1 MIFYRMSDMKR
12 PLYHKERF
20 YQQLAENIKGQVRM
34 LRFDC
39 AAHLEANDDEYFWGR
54 LFKKYAPERR
64 ILYMTYSKSPQ
75 GNHTTGVGHCLN
87 FSDYLDDRF
96 IICIDSDYRRLEGRP
111 NIDIE
116 HFIFQTYTYSFEN
129 HHCVP
134 EGLDE
139 VILRV
144 CGKENHEVDF
154 YSLIDRYSRALYEP
168 FIWHL
173 YFQEIDDTIFSQ
185 LELRTMLSLFSG
197 HITIDMGAYVE
208 KELKRLEQ
216 RAKSKVKSLREEY
229 PEVDLEPLKERLKTI
244 GLLPE
249 RTYLFIRGHNIFDSL
264 CRLGRD
270 ICANLLNEEKKEL
283 DSKDDINDL
292 FDSTYSIKRGL
303 VDNLHYSSYPEIN
316 WIEDDIKLFFLNK
329 KPIAQQSK
337 RKER

>member
-1 MIFYRMSDMKR
+1 MSDMKR

-20 YQQLAENIKGQVRM
+20 YQQMAENIKGQARM

-39 AAHLEANDDEYFWGR
+39 AAHLEANEDEYFWGR
-54 LFKKYAPERR
+54 LFKKYAPDKR

-87 FSDYLDDRF
+87 FSNYLDEHF

-111 NIDIE
+111 NIDIA

-154 YSLIDRYSRALYEP
+154 FSLIDRYSRALYEP

-197 HITIDMGAYVE
+197 HTTTDVGDYVE
-208 KELKRLEQ
+208 KELRRLEQ

-229 PEVDLEPLKERLKTI
+229 PDVDLKPLKERYKTI

-249 RTYLFIRGHNIFDSL
+249 RTFLFIRGHNIFDSL

-270 ICANLLNEEKKEL
+270 ICINLLIIEKKEL
-283 DSKDDINDL
+283 SSKKEISDL

-303 VDNLHYSSYPEIN
+303 VDNLRYSSYPEIN
-316 WIEDDIKLFFLNK
+316 WIEDDIKLFFQNK
-329 KPIAQQSK
+329 ESVSNQSK
-337 RKER
+337 RKKR

>member
-1 MIFYRMSDMKR
+1 MIFYWMSDMKR

-20 YQQLAENIKGQVRM
+20 YQQMAENIKGQARM

-39 AAHLEANDDEYFWGR
+39 AAHLEANEDEYFWGR
-54 LFKKYAPERR
+54 LFKKYAPDKR

-87 FSDYLDDRF
+87 FSNYLDEHF

-111 NIDIE
+111 NIDIA

-154 YSLIDRYSRALYEP
+154 FSLIDRYSRALYEP

-185 LELRTMLSLFSG
+185 LELRTMLSLFSRHTTTDVG
-197 HITIDMGAYVE
+197 DYVE
-208 KELKRLEQ
+208 KELRRLEQ

-229 PEVDLEPLKERLKTI
+229 PDVDLKPLKERYKTI

-249 RTYLFIRGHNIFDSL
+249 RTFLFIRGHNIFDSL

-270 ICANLLNEEKKEL
+270 ICINLLIIEKKEL
-283 DSKDDINDL
+283 SSKKEISDL

-303 VDNLHYSSYPEIN
+303 VDNLRYSSYPEIN
-316 WIEDDIKLFFLNK
+316 WIEDDIKLFFQNK
-329 KPIAQQSK
+329 ESVSNQSK
-337 RKER
+337 RKKR

>member
-1 MIFYRMSDMKR
+1 MIFYWMSDMKR

-20 YQQLAENIKGQVRM
+20 YQQMAENIKGQARM

-39 AAHLEANDDEYFWGR
+39 AAHLEANEDEYFWGR
-54 LFKKYAPERR
+54 LFKKYAPDKR

-87 FSDYLDDRF
+87 FSNYLDEHF

-111 NIDIE
+111 NIDIA

-154 YSLIDRYSRALYEP
+154 FSLIDRYSRALYEP

-197 HITIDMGAYVE
+197 HTTTDVGDYVE
-208 KELKRLEQ
+208 KELRRLEQ

-229 PEVDLEPLKERLKTI
+229 PDVDLKPLKERYKTI

-249 RTYLFIRGHNIFDSL
+249 RTFLFIRGHNIFDSL

-270 ICANLLNEEKKEL
+270 ICINLLIIEKKEL
-283 DSKDDINDL
+283 SSKKEISDL

-303 VDNLHYSSYPEIN
+303 VDNLRYSSYPEIN
-316 WIEDDIKLFFLNK
+316 WIEDDIKLFFQNK
-329 KPIAQQSK
+329 ESVSNQSK
-337 RKER
+337 RKKR

>member
-1 MIFYRMSDMKR
+1 MIFYWMSDMKR

-20 YQQLAENIKGQVRM
+20 YQQMAENIKGQARM

-39 AAHLEANDDEYFWGR
+39 AAHLEANEDEYFWGR
-54 LFKKYAPERR
+54 LFKKYAPDKR

-87 FSDYLDDRF
+87 FSNYLDEHF

-111 NIDIE
+111 NIDIA

-154 YSLIDRYSRALYEP
+154 FSLIDRYSRALYEP

-197 HITIDMGAYVE
+197 HTTTDVGDYVE
-208 KELKRLEQ
+208 KELRRLEQ

-229 PEVDLEPLKERLKTI
+229 PDVDLKPLKERYKTI

-249 RTYLFIRGHNIFDSL
+249 RTFLFIRGHNIFDSL

-270 ICANLLNEEKKEL
+270 ICINLLIIEKKEL
-283 DSKDDINDL
+283 SSKKEISDF

-303 VDNLHYSSYPEIN
+303 VDNLRYSSYPEIN
-316 WIEDDIKLFFLNK
+316 WIEDDIKLFFQNK
-329 KPIAQQSK
+329 ESVSNQSK
-337 RKER
+337 RKKR

>member
-1 MIFYRMSDMKR
+1 MSNMKR

-39 AAHLEANDDEYFWGR
+39 AAHLEANEDEYFWGR

-87 FSDYLDDRF
+87 FSDYLDERF
-96 IICIDSDYRRLEGRP
+96 IICIDSDYRRLEGRR

-139 VILRV
+139 VILNV

-154 YSLIDRYSRALYEP
+154 YNLIDRYSRALYEP

-173 YFQEIDDTIFSQ
+173 YFQETDDTIFSQ

-197 HITIDMGAYVE
+197 HATTEMGEYVD
-208 KELKRLEQ
+208 KELIRLEQ
-216 RAKSKVKSLREEY
+216 RARSKVRSLQKDY
-229 PEVDLEPLKERLKTI
+229 PDVDLEPLKERLKTI

-270 ICANLLNEEKKEL
+270 ICANLLNEGKKEL
-283 DSKDDINDL
+283 DSKKEINDL

-303 VDNLHYSSYPEIN
+303 VDNLRYSSYPEIN
-316 WIEDDIKLFFLNK
+316 WIEDDIKLFFQNRKPVNK
-329 KPIAQQSK
+329 QSK
-337 RKER
+337 GKKD